1 MVPRSQGEYTGH
13 LLSPMLGIGYDE
25 LQDERLILPNPA
37 SDGQEICESQ
47 IAVTLNGDSDNWI
60 TREVQRM
67 AY

>member
-1 MVPRSQGEYTGH
+1 
-13 LLSPMLGIGYDE
+13 MLGIGYDE